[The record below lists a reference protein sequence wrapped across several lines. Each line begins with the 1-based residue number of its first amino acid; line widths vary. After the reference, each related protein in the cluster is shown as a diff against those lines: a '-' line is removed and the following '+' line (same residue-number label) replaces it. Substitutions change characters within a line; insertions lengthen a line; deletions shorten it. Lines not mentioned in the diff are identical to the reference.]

1 MDLDYW
7 QGIQNDQI
15 GDLLIATAFLLL
27 AIAYFEIALRY
38 FRSNK
43 KSRFDEWFG
52 RNLTAVANRKA
63 GHLIGSICFTLIW
76 IVCSAVLV
84 VSVISLQIDIKQ
96 ELPADQTIGTVATKF
111 ALTSG
116 SIYVFIED
124 GKYAF
129 IDDSPNL
136 LLERGKKYQ
145 ITYLQHSRE
154 IISAKEISD

>member
-1 MDLDYW
+1 MDLEYW

-43 KSRFDEWFG
+43 KSRFDEWLG

-84 VSVISLQIDIKQ
+84 VSVISLQIDIQQ
-96 ELPADQTIGTVATKF
+96 ELPAEQTVATVTSSF

-116 SIYVFIED
+116 SIYALVED
-124 GKYAF
+124 GKYVY
-129 IDDSPNL
+129 IDDSPDL
-136 LLERGKKYQ
+136 FLERGRKYQ
-145 ITYLQHSRE
+145 ITYLKHSRE